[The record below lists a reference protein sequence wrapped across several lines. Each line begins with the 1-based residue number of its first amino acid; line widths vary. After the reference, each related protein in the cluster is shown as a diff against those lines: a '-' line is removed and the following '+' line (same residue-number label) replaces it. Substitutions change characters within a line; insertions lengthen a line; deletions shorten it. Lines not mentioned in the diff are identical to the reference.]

1 MKKLAVSLL
10 FTGTF
15 LGLFLNASDFK
26 SMNDKQLLEQ
36 AGKVAPSEVPEFRT
50 EVNKRLAVMNEEDR
64 KNYKADFKK
73 AMDKNLASLSQEDR
87 NKRKKEILEVIANK
101 KKTMT
106 MKEYREEGLDLH
118 DCTCEGPF
126 HDHEKKGKKG
136 KKREKKGKKGKKP
149 SHHKH

>member
-10 FTGTF
+10 FTGAF

-26 SMNDKQLLEQ
+26 SMDNQQLLEQ
-36 AGKVAPSEVPEFRT
+36 AGKVAPSEVPEFRA
-50 EVNKRLAVMNEEDR
+50 EVNKRLEAMKEEER
-64 KNYKADFKK
+64 QKYKADFKK

-118 DCTCEGPF
+118 DCACEGPF
-126 HDHEKKGKKG
+126 HDHEKEGKKG
-136 KKREKKGKKGKKP
+136 KKSG
-149 SHHKH
+149 HHKH

>member
-1 MKKLAVSLL
+1 MKKLAFSLL

-26 SMNDKQLLEQ
+26 SMDDKQLLEQ
-36 AGKVAPSEVPEFRT
+36 AGKVAPSEVPEFRA
-50 EVNKRLAVMNEEDR
+50 EINKRLAVMKEEER

-118 DCTCEGPF
+118 DCACEGPF
-126 HDHEKKGKKG
+126 HDHE
-136 KKREKKGKKGKKP
+136 RKKGKKP
-149 SHHKH
+149 SHPKH

>member
-1 MKKLAVSLL
+1 MKKLAFSLL

-26 SMNDKQLLEQ
+26 SMDDKQLLEQ
-36 AGKVAPSEVPEFRT
+36 AGKVAPSEVPEFRA
-50 EVNKRLAVMNEEDR
+50 EVNKRLAVMKEEER
-64 KNYKADFKK
+64 KKYKADFKK

-87 NKRKKEILEVIANK
+87 NKRKKEILEAIANK

-118 DCTCEGPF
+118 DCACEGPF
-126 HDHEKKGKKG
+126 HDHE
-136 KKREKKGKKGKKP
+136 RKKGKKP

>member
-1 MKKLAVSLL
+1 MKKLAFSLL

-36 AGKVAPSEVPEFRT
+36 AGKVAPSEVPEFRA
-50 EVNKRLAVMNEEDR
+50 EINKRLAVMKEEER
-64 KNYKADFKK
+64 KSYKADFKK

-118 DCTCEGPF
+118 DCACEGPF

-136 KKREKKGKKGKKP
+136 KKGKKP

>member
-26 SMNDKQLLEQ
+26 SMDDKQLLEQ

-50 EVNKRLAVMNEEDR
+50 EINKRLAVMKEEDR

-118 DCTCEGPF
+118 DCACEGPF
-126 HDHEKKGKKG
+126 HDHE
-136 KKREKKGKKGKKP
+136 RKKGKKP

>member
-1 MKKLAVSLL
+1 MKKLAFSLL

-26 SMNDKQLLEQ
+26 SMNNQQLLEQ

-50 EVNKRLAVMNEEDR
+50 EVNKRLKAMKEEER
-64 KNYKADFKK
+64 KSYKADFKK
-73 AMDKNLASLSQEDR
+73 EMDKNLASLSQEDR
-87 NKRKKEILEVIANK
+87 NKRKKEILEAIANK

-106 MKEYREEGLDLH
+106 MKEYRQEGLDLH
-118 DCTCEGPF
+118 DCACEGPF
-126 HDHEKKGKKG
+126 HDHE
-136 KKREKKGKKGKKP
+136 RKKGKKP

>member
-1 MKKLAVSLL
+1 MKKLAFSLL

-26 SMNDKQLLEQ
+26 SMDDKQLLEQ

-50 EVNKRLAVMNEEDR
+50 EINKRLAVMKEEER
-64 KNYKADFKK
+64 KKYKADFKK

-87 NKRKKEILEVIANK
+87 NKRKKEILEAIANK

-106 MKEYREEGLDLH
+106 MKEYRQEGLDLH
-118 DCTCEGPF
+118 DCACEGPF
-126 HDHEKKGKKG
+126 HDHERKK
-136 KKREKKGKKGKKP
+136 EKKP

>member
-1 MKKLAVSLL
+1 MKKLAFSLL

-26 SMNDKQLLEQ
+26 SMDDQQLLEQ
-36 AGKVAPSEVPEFRT
+36 AGKVAPSEVPEFRA
-50 EVNKRLAVMNEEDR
+50 EINKRLAVMKEEDR
-64 KNYKADFKK
+64 KSYKAGFKK
-73 AMDKNLASLSQEDR
+73 AIDKNLASLSQEDR

-118 DCTCEGPF
+118 DCACEGPF

-136 KKREKKGKKGKKP
+136 KKP

>member
-1 MKKLAVSLL
+1 MKKLAFSLL

-26 SMNDKQLLEQ
+26 SMDDKQLLEQ
-36 AGKVAPSEVPEFRT
+36 AGKVVPSEVPEFRT
-50 EVNKRLAVMNEEDR
+50 EINKRLAVMKEEER
-64 KNYKADFKK
+64 KKYKADFKK

-101 KKTMT
+101 KKTIT

-118 DCTCEGPF
+118 DCACEGPF
-126 HDHEKKGKKG
+126 HDHE
-136 KKREKKGKKGKKP
+136 RKKGKKP

>member
-1 MKKLAVSLL
+1 MRKLAFSLL

-26 SMNDKQLLEQ
+26 SMDDKRLLEQ

-50 EVNKRLAVMNEEDR
+50 EINKRLAVMKEEDR

-118 DCTCEGPF
+118 DCACEGPF
-126 HDHEKKGKKG
+126 HDHE
-136 KKREKKGKKGKKP
+136 RKKGKKP
-149 SHHKH
+149 SHHEH

>member
-1 MKKLAVSLL
+1 MKKLAFSLL

-50 EVNKRLAVMNEEDR
+50 EINKRLAVMKEEER

-118 DCTCEGPF
+118 DCACEGPF
-126 HDHEKKGKKG
+126 HDHE
-136 KKREKKGKKGKKP
+136 RKKGKKP

>member
-126 HDHEKKGKKG
+126 HEHEKKGKKG
-136 KKREKKGKKGKKP
+136 KQP

>member
-1 MKKLAVSLL
+1 MKKLAFSLL

-26 SMNDKQLLEQ
+26 SMDDKQLLEQ
-36 AGKVAPSEVPEFRT
+36 AGKVAPSEVLEFRT
-50 EVNKRLAVMNEEDR
+50 EINKRLAVMKEEER

-87 NKRKKEILEVIANK
+87 NKRKKEILEAIANK

-106 MKEYREEGLDLH
+106 MKEYRQEGLDLH
-118 DCTCEGPF
+118 DCACEGPF
-126 HDHEKKGKKG
+126 HDHE
-136 KKREKKGKKGKKP
+136 RKKGKKP
-149 SHHKH
+149 SHHQH

>member
-1 MKKLAVSLL
+1 MKKLAFSLL

-26 SMNDKQLLEQ
+26 SMDDKQLLEQ

-50 EVNKRLAVMNEEDR
+50 EINKRLAVMKEEER
-64 KNYKADFKK
+64 KKYKADFKK

-106 MKEYREEGLDLH
+106 MKEYRQEGLDLH
-118 DCTCEGPF
+118 DCACEGPF
-126 HDHEKKGKKG
+126 HDHE
-136 KKREKKGKKGKKP
+136 RKKGKKP
-149 SHHKH
+149 SHHEH

>member
-1 MKKLAVSLL
+1 MKKLAFSLL

-15 LGLFLNASDFK
+15 LGFFLNASDFK
-26 SMNDKQLLEQ
+26 SMDDKQLLEQ

-50 EVNKRLAVMNEEDR
+50 EINKRLAVMKEEER

-87 NKRKKEILEVIANK
+87 NKRKKEILEAIANK

-106 MKEYREEGLDLH
+106 MKEYRQEGLDLH
-118 DCTCEGPF
+118 DCACEGPF
-126 HDHEKKGKKG
+126 HDHE
-136 KKREKKGKKGKKP
+136 RKKGKKP

>member
-1 MKKLAVSLL
+1 MKKLAFSLL

-26 SMNDKQLLEQ
+26 SMDDKQLLEQ
-36 AGKVAPSEVPEFRT
+36 AGKVAPSEVPEFRA
-50 EVNKRLAVMNEEDR
+50 EINKRLAVMKEEER
-64 KNYKADFKK
+64 KKYKADFKK

-118 DCTCEGPF
+118 DCACEGPF
-126 HDHEKKGKKG
+126 HNHEKRERKGKNQAIM
-136 KKREKKGKKGKKP
+136 
-149 SHHKH
+149 SINA

>member
-1 MKKLAVSLL
+1 MKKLAFSLL

-26 SMNDKQLLEQ
+26 SMDDKQLLEQ

-50 EVNKRLAVMNEEDR
+50 EINKRLAVMKEEER
-64 KNYKADFKK
+64 KKYKADFKK

-87 NKRKKEILEVIANK
+87 NKRKKEILEAIANK

-118 DCTCEGPF
+118 DCACEGPF
-126 HDHEKKGKKG
+126 HDHE
-136 KKREKKGKKGKKP
+136 RKKGKKP
-149 SHHKH
+149 SHHEH

>member
-136 KKREKKGKKGKKP
+136 KKSG
-149 SHHKH
+149 HHKH

>member
-1 MKKLAVSLL
+1 MKKLAFSLL
-10 FTGTF
+10 FTGIF

-26 SMNDKQLLEQ
+26 SMDDQQLLEQ
-36 AGKVAPSEVPEFRT
+36 AGKVAPSEVPEFRA
-50 EVNKRLAVMNEEDR
+50 EINKRLAVMKEEDR

-118 DCTCEGPF
+118 DCACEGPF

-136 KKREKKGKKGKKP
+136 KKGKKP

>member
-1 MKKLAVSLL
+1 MRKLAFSLL

-26 SMNDKQLLEQ
+26 SMDDKQLLEQ

-50 EVNKRLAVMNEEDR
+50 EINKRLAVMKEKER
-64 KNYKADFKK
+64 KKYKADFKK

-87 NKRKKEILEVIANK
+87 NKRKKEILEAIANK

-118 DCTCEGPF
+118 DCACEGPF
-126 HDHEKKGKKG
+126 HDHE
-136 KKREKKGKKGKKP
+136 RKKGKKP

>member
-1 MKKLAVSLL
+1 MKKLAFSLL

-26 SMNDKQLLEQ
+26 SMDNQQLLEQ
-36 AGKVAPSEVPEFRT
+36 AGKVAPSEVPEFRA
-50 EVNKRLAVMNEEDR
+50 EVNKRLAVMKEEDR

-118 DCTCEGPF
+118 DCACEGPF
-126 HDHEKKGKKG
+126 HDHE
-136 KKREKKGKKGKKP
+136 RKKGKKP

>member
-1 MKKLAVSLL
+1 MKKLAFSLL

-26 SMNDKQLLEQ
+26 SMDNQQLLEQ
-36 AGKVAPSEVPEFRT
+36 AGKVAPSEVPEFRA
-50 EVNKRLAVMNEEDR
+50 EINKRLAVMKEEER
-64 KNYKADFKK
+64 KKYKADFKK

-118 DCTCEGPF
+118 DCACEGPF
-126 HDHEKKGKKG
+126 HDHE
-136 KKREKKGKKGKKP
+136 RKKGKKP

>member
-1 MKKLAVSLL
+1 MKKLAFSLL

-26 SMNDKQLLEQ
+26 SMNDQQLLEQ

-50 EVNKRLAVMNEEDR
+50 EINKRLAVMKEEDR

-136 KKREKKGKKGKKP
+136 KKP

>member
-1 MKKLAVSLL
+1 MKKLAFSLL

-26 SMNDKQLLEQ
+26 SMDDKQLLEQ

-50 EVNKRLAVMNEEDR
+50 EINKRLAVMKEEER
-64 KNYKADFKK
+64 KKYKADFKK

-118 DCTCEGPF
+118 DCACEGPF
-126 HDHEKKGKKG
+126 HDHIMEKRKK
-136 KKREKKGKKGKKP
+136 KAKNQAIM
-149 SHHKH
+149 SINA

>member
-1 MKKLAVSLL
+1 MKKLAFSLL

-26 SMNDKQLLEQ
+26 SMDDKQLLEQ
-36 AGKVAPSEVPEFRT
+36 AGKVAPSEVLEFRT
-50 EVNKRLAVMNEEDR
+50 EVNKRLAVMKEEER

-87 NKRKKEILEVIANK
+87 NKRKKEILEAIANK

-118 DCTCEGPF
+118 DCACEGPF
-126 HDHEKKGKKG
+126 HDHE
-136 KKREKKGKKGKKP
+136 RKKGKKP

>member
-26 SMNDKQLLEQ
+26 SMDNQQLLEQ
-36 AGKVAPSEVPEFRT
+36 AGKVAPSEVPEFRA
-50 EVNKRLAVMNEEDR
+50 EVNKRLQAMKEEER

-118 DCTCEGPF
+118 DCACEGPF
-126 HDHEKKGKKG
+126 HDHE
-136 KKREKKGKKGKKP
+136 RKKGKKP
-149 SHHKH
+149 SHYKH

>member
-1 MKKLAVSLL
+1 MKKLAFSLL

-26 SMNDKQLLEQ
+26 SMNDQQLLEQ

-50 EVNKRLAVMNEEDR
+50 EINKRLAVMKEEDR

-118 DCTCEGPF
+118 DCACEGPF
-126 HDHEKKGKKG
+126 HDHE
-136 KKREKKGKKGKKP
+136 RKKGKKP

>member
-1 MKKLAVSLL
+1 MKKLAFSLL

-26 SMNDKQLLEQ
+26 SMNNQQLLEQ
-36 AGKVAPSEVPEFRT
+36 AGKVAPSEVPEFRA
-50 EVNKRLAVMNEEDR
+50 EINKRLKAMKEEER
-64 KNYKADFKK
+64 KSYKADFKK

-118 DCTCEGPF
+118 DCACEGPF
-126 HDHEKKGKKG
+126 HDHE
-136 KKREKKGKKGKKP
+136 RKKGKKP

>member
-1 MKKLAVSLL
+1 MKKLAFSLL

-36 AGKVAPSEVPEFRT
+36 AGKVAPSEVPEFRA
-50 EVNKRLAVMNEEDR
+50 EINKRLAVMKEEER

-106 MKEYREEGLDLH
+106 MKEYREERLDLH
-118 DCTCEGPF
+118 DCACEGPF
-126 HDHEKKGKKG
+126 HDHE
-136 KKREKKGKKGKKP
+136 RKKGKKP

>member
-1 MKKLAVSLL
+1 MKKLAFSLL

-26 SMNDKQLLEQ
+26 SMDDKQLLEQ

-50 EVNKRLAVMNEEDR
+50 EINKRLAVMKEEDR

-87 NKRKKEILEVIANK
+87 NKRKKEILEAIANK

-118 DCTCEGPF
+118 DCACEGPF
-126 HDHEKKGKKG
+126 HDHE
-136 KKREKKGKKGKKP
+136 RKKGKKP
-149 SHHKH
+149 SHHEH

>member
-1 MKKLAVSLL
+1 MKKLAFSLL

-26 SMNDKQLLEQ
+26 SMDDKQLLEQ
-36 AGKVAPSEVPEFRT
+36 AGKVAPSEVPEFRA
-50 EVNKRLAVMNEEDR
+50 EVNKRLAVMKEEER

-73 AMDKNLASLSQEDR
+73 TMDKNLASLSQEDR

-118 DCTCEGPF
+118 DCACEGPF
-126 HDHEKKGKKG
+126 HDHGRKK
-136 KKREKKGKKGKKP
+136 EKKP

>member
-1 MKKLAVSLL
+1 MKKLAFSLL
-10 FTGTF
+10 FAGTF

-26 SMNDKQLLEQ
+26 SMDDKQLLEQ

-50 EVNKRLAVMNEEDR
+50 EINKRLAVMKEEER
-64 KNYKADFKK
+64 KNYKANFKK

-118 DCTCEGPF
+118 DCACEGPF
-126 HDHEKKGKKG
+126 HDHE
-136 KKREKKGKKGKKP
+136 RKKGKKP

>member
-10 FTGTF
+10 FTGAF

-26 SMNDKQLLEQ
+26 SMDNKQLLEQ
-36 AGKVAPSEVPEFRT
+36 AGKVAPSEVPEFRA
-50 EVNKRLAVMNEEDR
+50 EVNKRLEAMKEEDR
-64 KNYKADFKK
+64 QKYKVDFKK

-106 MKEYREEGLDLH
+106 MREYREEGLDLH
-118 DCTCEGPF
+118 DCACEGPF

-136 KKREKKGKKGKKP
+136 KK
-149 SHHKH
+149 SDHHKH

>member
-26 SMNDKQLLEQ
+26 SMDNKQLLEQ
-36 AGKVAPSEVPEFRT
+36 AGKVAPSEVPEFRA
-50 EVNKRLAVMNEEDR
+50 EINKRLAVMKEEER

-118 DCTCEGPF
+118 DCACEGPF
-126 HDHEKKGKKG
+126 HDHE
-136 KKREKKGKKGKKP
+136 RKKGKKP

>member
-26 SMNDKQLLEQ
+26 SMNDQQLLEQ
-36 AGKVAPSEVPEFRT
+36 AGKVAPSEVPEFRA

-118 DCTCEGPF
+118 DCACEGPF

-136 KKREKKGKKGKKP
+136 KKSG
-149 SHHKH
+149 HHKH